1 MAGIACQS
9 VSKSYGSNEVVSGFD
24 LEVESG
30 EFVVFLGPSGCGK
43 STILRM
49 IAGLEPIS
57 GGDLVIDGVR
67 ANDLEPRERGIAM
80 VFQNYAL
87 YPHMTV
93 RDNMAFG
100 LRRLRIPAPE
110 IERRVG
116 EAASMVGLG
125 ALLDRKSTN
134 LSGGQQQRVA
144 IARAMIKT
152 PRVFLFD
159 EPLSNL
165 DAQLRGQMRHEIATL
180 HRRLKT
186 TSIYVTH
193 DQMEAMT
200 LADRIVLLNG
210 GKIEQVGTPEEIYL
224 KPRTLF
230 AARFI
235 GSPPMNFIEMTTRT
249 CAAGIALKSGETS
262 LPIVT
267 RAVREGQQITLGIRP
282 SDLERSS
289 VDEGPGLITGRVE
302 RVEFLG
308 DQVLADFS
316 WAGTPIQAL
325 LPARDRPTEGDEV
338 AFRAKALAYHL
349 FDKDSGQRV
358 AV

>member
-1 MAGIACQS
+1 MADIVCRGIR
-9 VSKSYGSNEVVSGFD
+9 KSYGSVEVVADFD
-24 LEVESG
+24 LQVETG

-49 IAGLEPIS
+49 IAGLEPITK
-57 GGDLVIDGVR
+57 GDLLIDGVR
-67 ANDLEPRERGIAM
+67 TNDLEPRERGVAI

-100 LRRLRIPAPE
+100 LRRLRVPALE
-110 IERRVG
+110 IEKRVG
-116 EAASMVGLG
+116 EAAAMVGLE
-125 ALLDRKSTN
+125 ALLDRKSTE

-165 DAQLRGQMRHEIATL
+165 DAQLRGQMRHEIALL
-180 HRRLKT
+180 HRKLET
-186 TSIYVTH
+186 TSVYVTH

-200 LADRIVLLNG
+200 LADRIVLLNAG
-210 GKIEQVGTPEEIYL
+210 RIEQVGTPEEIYL
-224 KPRTLF
+224 RPSTIF

-235 GSPPMNFIEMTTRT
+235 GSPPMNFIGMR
-249 CAAGIALKSGETS
+249 ARSLSGEAILETGDAT
-262 LPIVT
+262 LPIT
-267 RAVREGQQITLGIRP
+267 AGAAQDGQEVVLGIRP
-282 SDLERSS
+282 ADLERAPA
-289 VDEGPGLITGRVE
+289 EATLGALTGRVD

-308 DQVLADFS
+308 DQVLADFI
-316 WAGTPIQAL
+316 WAGSTVQAL
-325 LPARDRPTEGDEV
+325 LPTRDRPAEGEAV
-338 AFRAKALAYHL
+338 AFRAKARAFHL
-349 FDKDSGQRV
+349 FDKESGLRLH
-358 AV
+358 A